1 MTSCLRL
8 GVDMPKRGIQFVAA
22 ALTAQRQN
30 KIKRQGSSAVEQGTH
45 KPLVGSSILPS
56 GTLTFPSESHDMTER
71 YLEDLHVGDRFE
83 SGTFEVTEKGIVDF
97 AHDFDPQPFHLDLD
111 AAKRSVFR
119 GLAASGW
126 HTAAMSMKLFVTGEL
141 QLAGGS
147 IGLGVDAL
155 EWPRPVRPGDTLRLQ
170 TEIVEVRPSRS
181 KPDRGIIRIRN
192 VTTNQD
198 GEVVQT
204 FLASVLVRRRPATG

>member
-1 MTSCLRL
+1 M
-8 GVDMPKRGIQFVAA
+8 
-22 ALTAQRQN
+22 N
-30 KIKRQGSSAVEQGTH
+30 
-45 KPLVGSSILPS
+45 
-56 GTLTFPSESHDMTER
+56 ER

-83 SGTFEVTEKGIVDF
+83 SDTFEVTEEGIVEF
-97 AHDFDPQPFHLDLD
+97 ADHFDPQPFHLDLD

-126 HTAAMSMKLFVTGEL
+126 HTAAMSMKLFVTGGL
-141 QLAGGS
+141 HLAGGS
-147 IGLGVDAL
+147 VGLGVDEL
-155 EWPRPVRPGDTLRLQ
+155 RWPRPVRPGDTLRLE

-192 VTTNQD
+192 VTTNQR

-204 FLASVLVRRRPATG
+204 FLASVLVRCRSAPPG